1 LVIYKQVNR
10 KIIKITAFPKGNEMS
25 DEQSNQIFD
34 KFLFPKIFHTF
45 RIAIQ
50 PSKLIIAF
58 LAVAVICLAG
68 WLMDFSRTVVTTPYT
83 KGQQTELQVYIADPP
98 RVKSYIEGYSYNR
111 DRLGV
116 FSTLWHYNSARFHD
130 ALNCLLVL
138 DGRGMAQNISY
149 YFKSLAW
156 ALRYHTFYFVIFL
169 LIKLAVISIAAGGI
183 CRIAALQFARGEK
196 PGLTEALRFSLK
208 KFTALF
214 TAPLIPAAIIILIG
228 LCISL
233 LGLVGNIPWAG
244 ELLVGLFTPL
254 TLIAGALIAI
264 VIIGTLAGFNL
275 MFPAI
280 AYDGS
285 DNFDAISRS
294 FSYVF
299 TRPWRMAFYTAVAAV
314 YGAVCYLF
322 VRLFAFLL
330 LWSARL
336 FLQWGLWANCRNK
349 GVNKVDVIWPSSTF
363 MNLPGPMASG
373 TANWSESIAAFLIH
387 LCVLVV
393 VGLVVAFVIS
403 FYFSAN
409 TIIYA
414 LIRNKA
420 DDTALEDIY
429 IPAHPDEA
437 KTEPAAEQ
445 KTEETQSPPE

>member
-1 LVIYKQVNR
+1 MD
-10 KIIKITAFPKGNEMS
+10 T
-25 DEQSNQIFD
+25 EQTNQIFD
-34 KFLFPKIFHTF
+34 KPLFPKIFQTF

-58 LAVAVICLAG
+58 FAVAVVCLAG
-68 WLMDFSRTVVTTPYT
+68 WLMDFSKTVVTTPYT
-83 KGQQTELQVYIADPP
+83 RGQQTELQVYIADPP
-98 RVKSYIEGYSYNR
+98 RVKAYIEGYRYNPE
-111 DRLGV
+111 RLGV
-116 FSTLWHYNSARFHD
+116 FSALWHYNSARFHD

-138 DGRGMAQNISY
+138 DGQGMAQNIAY

-156 ALRYHTFYFVIFL
+156 ALRYHTFYFIIFL
-169 LIKLAVISIAAGGI
+169 LIKLAVISVAAGGI

-196 PGLTEALRFSLK
+196 PGLTEALRFGLK
-208 KFTALF
+208 QFTALF
-214 TAPLIPAAIIILIG
+214 TAPLIPVVIIILIG
-228 LCISL
+228 LCIFF

-244 ELLVGLFTPL
+244 ELIVAISTPL
-254 TLIAGALIAI
+254 ALIAGALIAA

-275 MFPAI
+275 IFPSI

-314 YGAVCYLF
+314 YGAICYIF
-322 VRLFAFLL
+322 VRFFAFLL

-336 FLQWGLWANCRNK
+336 FLQSGLWADSSNK
-349 GVNKVDVIWPSSTF
+349 GVNKLSVIWPTSTF
-363 MNLPGPMASG
+363 MNLPGPSIAG
-373 TANWSESIAAFLIH
+373 TTNWSESIAAFLIH

-414 LIRNKA
+414 LMRNKV
-420 DDTALEDIY
+420 DETALEDIY
-429 IPAHPDEA
+429 TPAPPDETKA
-437 KTEPAAEQ
+437 EPAATELE
-445 KTEETQSPPE
+445 TEEAQSPPEEEPPQNSSSSAEQQNS

>member
-1 LVIYKQVNR
+1 
-10 KIIKITAFPKGNEMS
+10 MS
-25 DEQSNQIFD
+25 AEQPNQIFD
-34 KFLFPKIFHTF
+34 KLLFPKIFQAF

-58 LAVAVICLAG
+58 LATAIICLAG
-68 WLMDFSRTVVTTPYT
+68 WLMDFSKTVVTTPYT
-83 KGQQTELQVYIADPP
+83 KGQQTELQVYMADPP
-98 RVKSYIEGYSYNR
+98 RVKTYIEGYKYNPER
-111 DRLGV
+111 QGV

-130 ALNCLLVL
+130 ALNSLLALNCQGVYK
-138 DGRGMAQNISY
+138 NIADC
-149 YFKSLAW
+149 FRSLGW
-156 ALRYHTFYFVIFL
+156 ALQYHPFYTIIFV

-183 CRIAALQFARGEK
+183 CRIAALQFAGGEK

-208 KFTALF
+208 NFTAFF
-214 TAPLIPAAIIILIG
+214 TAPLIPVAIIILIG
-228 LCISL
+228 LCISI
-233 LGLVGNIPWAG
+233 LGLIGNIPWAG
-244 ELLVGLFTPL
+244 ELLVAIFTPL

-264 VIIGTLAGFNL
+264 IIIGTLAGFNL

-280 AYDGS
+280 AYEGS

-299 TRPWRMAFYTAVAAV
+299 TRPWRMAFYSAAAAV
-314 YGAVCYLF
+314 YGAVCYLL
-322 VRLFAFLL
+322 VRFFAFLL

-349 GVNKVDVIWPSSTF
+349 SFNKLDAVWPAPTF
-363 MNLPGPMASG
+363 MNLPPSMASG

-414 LIRNKA
+414 LMRNKV
-420 DDTALEDIY
+420 DDTALEDIHTP
-429 IPAHPDEA
+429 PAPDET
-437 KTEPAAEQ
+437 KTEPADTVKE
-445 KTEETQSPPE
+445 TEETPSSSEQQNS